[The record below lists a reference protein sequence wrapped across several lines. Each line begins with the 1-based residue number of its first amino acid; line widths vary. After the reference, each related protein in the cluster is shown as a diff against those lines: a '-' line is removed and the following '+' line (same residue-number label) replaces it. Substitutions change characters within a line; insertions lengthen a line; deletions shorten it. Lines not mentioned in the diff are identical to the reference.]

1 MGRRFVT
8 IWFPHLKTDWLSL
21 RRPALKKFPFVLSL
35 PVHGRM
41 IITELNTPAEKQGIH
56 IGMALADAR
65 AIFPSLKFL
74 DDKPEPSGKLLNAI
88 AEWCIRYTPLVAVDP
103 PDGLVLDATGCA
115 HLWGSENEYL
125 TVMYNRFK
133 AMGYDLRI
141 GMADTIGA
149 AWAISRF
156 GEKISVVES
165 DQQKLAMLYL
175 SPAALRIDQEIV
187 ERLYKLGLRDIDS
200 FISMPRNALKRRFGE
215 QLLKR
220 LDQAL
225 GYEEEFILPVRAP
238 LPFEERLPCL
248 EPILTATGIQIALER
263 LLETL
268 CSRLMKEG
276 KGLREASFKCFRVDG
291 KIEQIEIG
299 TNRASHN
306 ASHLFRLFELK
317 LETIEPALG
326 IELFIL
332 EAIKTEDALPVQEK
346 LWSGTCGIDDIKFS
360 ELMDRIAGKIGAAN
374 IHRFLPDEHYWPERS
389 FRLAVSLQEKPSTE
403 WMIDRP
409 RPVQVLSVPEHI
421 EVTAPIPDYPPMLF
435 RYKNKLHKIKKA
447 DGPERIEQEWWIR
460 DGEHRDY
467 YAVEDEDGQ
476 RYWLFRSGH
485 YTGDKR
491 NQWFIHGF
499 FA

>member
-1 MGRRFVT
+1 MGRRYIT
-8 IWFPHLKTDWLSL
+8 IWFRHLKTDWLSL

-41 IITELNTPAEKQGIH
+41 IITALNIPAEKQGIY

-74 DDKPEPSGKLLNAI
+74 DDKPEPSGKLLRSI
-88 AEWCIRYTPLVAVDP
+88 AEWCIRYSPTVAIDP
-103 PDGLVLDATGCA
+103 PDGLILDATGCA

-125 TVMYNRFK
+125 TEMYNRFQQ
-133 AMGYDLRI
+133 MGYDLRI
-141 GMADTIGA
+141 GMADTIGV
-149 AWAISRF
+149 AWAIAHF
-156 GEKISVVES
+156 GKGKNIIES
-165 DQQKLAMLYL
+165 GQEGIALSDL
-175 SPAALRIDQEIV
+175 SPAALRIDHEII
-187 ERLYKLGLRDIDS
+187 ERLYKLGLRDINS
-200 FISMPRNALKRRFGE
+200 FVSMPRNALKRRFGN
-215 QLLKR
+215 QLLQR

-225 GYEEEFILPVRAP
+225 GNEEEFILPVQVP
-238 LPFEERLPCL
+238 VPFEERLPCL

-263 LLETL
+263 LLEKICT
-268 CSRLMKEG
+268 RLQKEG
-276 KGLREASFKCFRVDG
+276 KGLRAAVFKCFRVDG

-306 ASHLFRLFELK
+306 KQHLFKLFELK
-317 LETIEPALG
+317 IATIEPALG

-346 LWSGTCGIDDIKFS
+346 LWAGACSIDDIKFS
-360 ELMDRIAGKIGAAN
+360 ELMDRIAGKIGATN
-374 IHRFLPDEHYWPERS
+374 IHRYLPDEHYWPERS
-389 FRLAVSLQEKPSTE
+389 FRFAASLQEKSDAQ
-403 WMIDRP
+403 WIIDKP
-409 RPVQVLSVPEHI
+409 RPIQVLSVPEHI
-421 EVTAPIPDYPPMLF
+421 ELTAPIPDYPPMLF
-435 RYKNKLHKIKKA
+435 RYKNKLHKVKKA

-467 YAVEDEDGQ
+467 YAVEDEDGC
-476 RYWLFRSGH
+476 RYWVFRSGH